1 MIWYARL
8 LCHHPYAVLSSVV
21 VVVVTC
27 LVLSLTARPLPAF
40 TDPSLGFESRGTVI
54 SQRAVAWENLLDAS
68 RPSGPLGVNPLS
80 DPNFKD
86 RLNSGNDGEKET
98 DGDDKPPV
106 HTHKV
111 CIEMTPNGPVQ
122 VFDNCSSS
130 TGQNASDV
138 RELEETPIFAL
149 KVLVDMAERNDERG
163 ENPSEYN
170 LENEWDQEHKIHN
183 HENEHDDQLHNHDH
197 IGEDGFFCNPV
208 VPEYGH
214 MVIKSTV
221 PRDSLLTLKYLQAI
235 CQLDD
240 RLRSPAEFK
249 PICETWSPG
258 RCCPSWTLPNYVAF
272 LSNRTSCHHIK
283 LEDVINVHRLLRRC
297 ARYLD
302 LQLEGG
308 CHGHIGCR
316 RVPQVCLQ
324 HDAVYTIL
332 HYLVDAAFLNPEVPD
347 PDHPQPFKHSEP
359 HHKHQ
364 KQKLQQRLSLTAVFV
379 PVARS
384 SDALPYFEALQKL
397 DLTVDN
403 VTVAAMDL
411 GLKYT
416 LFDKLLMSNSFL
428 LGVGGGVV
436 VLLMWCYTGSLFIT
450 VVTITTVACALVI
463 AYFMYIF
470 IYEITFFPYMN
481 ILTTVIAIGIGA
493 DDTFVYCRV
502 WTLAKQDKNS
512 GTMVKL
518 VADALHHAAASII
531 VTSLT
536 TAAAFFAS
544 CVSHI
549 TAIRCFSIFA
559 GTVVLANLMLMLT
572 WVPACVVVAERWGA
586 STCCLCVPPVPVYAP
601 HLPPRCS
608 VVCALPL
615 RFCYFCTESAKVF
628 FEKMLPWVIVKP
640 RYLWILLLGS
650 VAAYSAVV
658 VFYFPGLK
666 LPDSQEFQLFSR
678 DHVFEQYDLEYKYKF
693 WFERNLRSDIV
704 NRLPVRIVWG
714 IKPVDNGDYLNPASK
729 GTLEFDD
736 NFDVAQPESQEWLLN
751 FCRDLRNQTFYMS
764 TLGPLLPHCFI
775 ETFKAWMNRRCI
787 DPVTGVNRE
796 PCCET
801 SEFPFSE
808 DVFNHCIHKGI
819 KKLYETPREY
829 FTPGVAGPKFSR
841 KTGKILAVVVEY
853 DSNILW
859 SLSYDDMQVFF
870 NQVDTWVRDQMKEAP
885 KGMKGGWFTSYLS
898 FFDVQKSLSVGT
910 GIAVAVAVGVSLA
923 VLVVTTLNVVVSLL
937 AVLSVGAVILVTLA
951 ALVLLGWHLNVLE
964 SVTVSVAIGL
974 AVDLTLH
981 YGVAYRLSP
990 EAEREA
996 AVSWAVA
1003 RLGSP
1008 VFMAAATSLAAG
1020 IAMLPAKV
1028 LAYVHIGTFLTV
1040 ITMASYIYATLFYL
1054 PLLRIFGPE
1063 SGCGQLSYPQ
1073 LQCCTC
1079 CSQGPQ
1085 PHVDKT
1091 VYQQAFMSESTLSTS
1106 STSCP
1111 APQTHPLSDTH
1122 ELEPLTAMRLAGR
1135 GGTHS
1140 RAVHNPTRHKVGL
1153 VEPPPISDIP
1163 NNHVAA
1169 HNEAGIVSG
1178 TGRATRSGSLS
1189 SSVYVRDHATFVPR
1203 KVSLPSPGGA
1213 VSEGGEPSPRHS
1225 VAPASSATTILYSE
1239 PDTDSGQQTQQ
1250 PPEGNITQAVL
1261 TPENGTLVI

>member
-1 MIWYARL
+1 MTWYARL
-8 LCHHPYAVLSSVV
+8 LCHHPYVVLSSVV

-54 SQRAVAWENLLDAS
+54 SERAVAWENLLDAT
-68 RPSGPLGVNPLS
+68 RPNGSLSVNPS
-80 DPNFKD
+80 DDPYLMKLLHSF
-86 RLNSGNDGEKET
+86 GNNEEKEA
-98 DGDDKPPV
+98 DDEKLPN
-106 HTHKV
+106 HTHIV
-111 CIEMTPNGPVQ
+111 CIEMTPNGPVE

-130 TGQNASDV
+130 MGQNGSEGRVEMDK
-138 RELEETPIFAL
+138 TPIFDLSAMMDSAQ
-149 KVLVDMAERNDERG
+149 KNEGRG

-170 LENEWDQEHKIHN
+170 MENEWGHEHKN
-183 HENEHDDQLHNHDH
+183 HEHDEHLHYH

-214 MVIKSTV
+214 MIVKSTV
-221 PRDSLLTLKYLQAI
+221 PRDTLITLKHLKAI
-235 CQLDD
+235 CELDD
-240 RLRSPAEFK
+240 RLRSPAEFGT
-249 PICETWSPG
+249 ICETWTPG
-258 RCCPSWTLPNYVAF
+258 RCCPSWSLPNYVAL
-272 LSNRTSCHHIK
+272 LSNRTSCHYITQD
-283 LEDVINVHRLLRRC
+283 DVVNVRRLLRRC
-297 ARYLD
+297 ARRLD
-302 LQLEGG
+302 LQIERG
-308 CHGHIGCR
+308 CNGPTGCQ
-316 RVPQVCLQ
+316 RVPQECLH

-347 PDHPQPFKHSEP
+347 PDHPQPFKHPEP

-364 KQKLQQRLSLTAVFV
+364 RQQIQQRLSLTAVFV

-384 SDALPYFEALQKL
+384 SDALPYYEALQNL

-403 VTVAAMDL
+403 VTVVAMDL
-411 GLKYT
+411 GLKYI
-416 LFDKLLMSNSFL
+416 LFDKLLMTNSFL
-428 LGVGGGVV
+428 LGIGAGIVV
-436 VLLMWCYTGSLFIT
+436 VLMWCYTGSLF
-450 VVTITTVACALVI
+450 VTIVAITTVASSLII

-481 ILTTVIAIGIGA
+481 VLTTVIAIGIGA

-502 WTLAKQDKNS
+502 WTLAKQDKNA

-518 VADALHHAAASII
+518 VGDSLHHAAASII

-572 WVPACVVVAERWGA
+572 WVPACVVVAEKWGA
-586 STCCLCVPPVPVYAP
+586 STCCLCVPPAPVYAP

-608 VVCALPL
+608 VLCALPL
-615 RFCYFCTESAKVF
+615 RFCYFCAESARIF

-640 RYLWILLLGS
+640 RHLWVLLLGS
-650 VAAYSAVV
+650 LAACSAVV

-704 NRLPVRIVWG
+704 NLLPVRIVWG

-736 NFDVAQPESQEWLLN
+736 SFDVSLPESQEWLLN
-751 FCRDLRNQTFYMS
+751 FCRDLRNQSFYMS
-764 TLGPLLPHCFI
+764 TLGPLLPNCFI
-775 ETFKAWMNRRCI
+775 ETFKAWMYRRCI
-787 DPVTGVNRE
+787 DPKTGVDRS
-796 PCCET
+796 PCCEG
-801 SEFPFSE
+801 SKFPYSQ
-808 DVFNHCIHKGI
+808 DVFDQCIHKGI
-819 KKLYETPREY
+819 KTLYQTPREY
-829 FTPGVAGPKFSR
+829 FIPGVAGPKFSR
-841 KTGKILAVVVEY
+841 ETGKVVAIVVEY
-853 DSNILW
+853 DSNTLW
-859 SLSYDDMQVFF
+859 SLSYEDMQDFYKQVNTWVT
-870 NQVDTWVRDQMKEAP
+870 NQVKEAP
-885 KGMKGGWFTSYLS
+885 KGMQGGWFTSYLS
-898 FFDVQKSLSVGT
+898 FFDVQQSLSVGT
-910 GIAVAVAVGVSLA
+910 GIAVAVAVGISLA
-923 VLVVTTLNVVVSLL
+923 VLVMTTLNVVVSLL
-937 AVLSVGAVILVTLA
+937 AVLSVSAVILVTLA

-964 SVTVSVAIGL
+964 SVTVTVAIGL

-990 EAEREA
+990 EADREA

-1020 IAMLPAKV
+1020 ISMLPAKV

-1040 ITMASYIYATLFYL
+1040 ITTASYIYATLFYL

-1073 LQCCTC
+1073 LRCCSC

-1111 APQTHPLSDTH
+1111 APQTHPSSDTH

-1135 GGTHS
+1135 CGTHT
-1140 RAVHNPTRHKVGL
+1140 RAIHNPTRHKVGL
-1153 VEPPPISDIP
+1153 VEPPPISEVP
-1163 NNHVAA
+1163 HNHVAA
-1169 HNEAGIVSG
+1169 HNDVGIVSG
-1178 TGRATRSGSLS
+1178 TGRAARSGSLS
-1189 SSVYVRDHATFVPR
+1189 SSVCAQDHVNFVPR

-1239 PDTDSGQQTQQ
+1239 PDTDFGQQFQH
-1250 PPEGNITQAVL
+1250 PPEGNIIPTVL
-1261 TPENGTLVI
+1261 ALENGTLVA